1 MEENRQYPPVRRPNP
16 RRRPPAKRKKLNPR
30 FLVTVGVVV
39 ALFVMFIIFAVG
51 SVKRGEEK
59 REQERQESLA
69 VEDSIAQQQLEWEQE
84 AQRLIQE
91 SEYYAASCDFDKAIA
106 VLDTFSGDPDK
117 FSDLVACREKYE
129 NGDAQLVIWEDVT
142 QIPMLSFSDII
153 DPDTGFSGSKASYN
167 RYYCVSATEFTA
179 ILEDLYE
186 NGFMLVDLDDIFT
199 VNQGNEGELIISKK
213 ELRLPQGKKPI
224 ILVHCQPEGF
234 ANKLT
239 VDASGKFVSQKAEDG
254 SAAYDFVPLLE
265 DFIAK
270 NPAFSLKGS
279 RAVLAL
285 TGYNGLFG
293 YSLEDSANITKVA
306 QALKD
311 AGYTLAGNTF
321 ANARY
326 SKLELEEL
334 DEDIAK
340 WENDV
345 ESLIGET
352 DILVF
357 AQSNDID
364 GDSKE
369 PYSNSTKKVRERY
382 EKLQEAGF
390 RFYLGVSYNGSTW
403 MSFSKESVRIGRVMI
418 LGNNL
423 KEKAAMYASY
433 FDALTIYEEYDIPT
447 E

>member
-1 MEENRQYPPVRRPNP
+1 MEENKQYPPVRRPNP
-16 RRRPPAKRKKLNPR
+16 RRRPPAKRKLNPR

-39 ALFVMFIIFAVG
+39 ALFIMFIIFAVG
-51 SVKRGEEK
+51 SVQRADEK

-69 VEDSIAQQQLEWEQE
+69 ADASIAQQQLEWEQE
-84 AQRLIQE
+84 AQRLITE
-91 SEYYAASCDFDKAIA
+91 SEFYAASCDFDKAIE
-106 VLDTFSGDPDK
+106 VLDMFSGDPDD
-117 FSDLVACREKYE
+117 FPDLVACREKYE
-129 NGDAQLVIWEDVT
+129 NGDAQLVVWEDVT

-153 DPDTGFSGSKASYN
+153 DPETGFSGGRASYN

-186 NGFMLVDLDDIFT
+186 NGFMLVDMDDIFT
-199 VNQGNEGELIISKK
+199 TTQGNEGQTIISKK

-239 VDASGKFVSQKAEDG
+239 VDAAGKFVSQAEDG
-254 SAAYDFVPLLE
+254 GAAYDFVPLLE
-265 DFIAK
+265 EFIAK
-270 NPAFSLKGS
+270 NPGFTFRGS
-279 RAVLAL
+279 RAILAL

-293 YSLEDSANITKVA
+293 YDVTEADSIVKVA

-311 AGYTLAGNTF
+311 TGYTLAGNTF
-321 ANARY
+321 GNARY
-326 SKLELEEL
+326 GKLEGEEL
-334 DEDIAK
+334 DADIAQ
-340 WENDV
+340 WETDV
-345 ESLIGET
+345 EALIGET

-364 GDSKE
+364 DGKE
-369 PYSNSTKKVRERY
+369 PYADSTKKVREKY

-418 LGNNL
+418 LGNNM
-423 KEKAAMYASY
+423 KEKASMYASY
-433 FDALTIYEEYDIPT
+433 FDAAAIYEEYDIET
-447 E
+447 D